1 MQKSKCLVGRAE
13 RIQVR
18 MPLGAT
24 RAAWDCRRFGF
35 GRVVA
40 PIAPGS
46 IEVAP
51 GVDLDLATGE
61 LWVVSGKQRH
71 SA

>member
-1 MQKSKCLVGRAE
+1 MQKSRWLVGTAE
-13 RIQVR
+13 RVRVR

-24 RAAWDCRRFGF
+24 RSAWDCRRFGF

-51 GVDLDLATGE
+51 GVDLDLASGE
-61 LWVVSGKQRH
+61 LWAVNGRQRD